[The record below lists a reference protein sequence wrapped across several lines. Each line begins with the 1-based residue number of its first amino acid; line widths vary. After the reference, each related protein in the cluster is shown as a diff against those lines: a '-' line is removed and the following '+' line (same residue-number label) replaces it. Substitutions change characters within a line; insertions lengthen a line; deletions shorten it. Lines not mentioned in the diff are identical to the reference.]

1 MLNLSQLLDSQHV
14 LITLSLSVM
23 LFSAFLL
30 TRITK
35 RLRLPNVTG
44 YILAGVLIGP
54 YVCGIIPQFIIN
66 GMEFVTDL
74 ALAIIAFGVGRY
86 LKLSSLKKNGWK
98 VVIITAMEALTT
110 AIIVT
115 LVMRLVFHLPW
126 SFSLLLGAIGSA
138 TAPASTIMTIRQYR
152 AKGRFVKVL
161 LEIVALDDVVA
172 LLAFSVCAA
181 VAQVFT
187 TQEGALQ
194 AEVILLPILYNL
206 LAIALGILLGF
217 VLHKLV
223 NGNRSQDHRLLLTV
237 AMILLLAGLCSSV
250 NVSPLLSCMALGS
263 SCINFG
269 KNKQVFKQLNRFS
282 PPILAL
288 FFVLSGMRLDL
299 NALAT
304 AGIIGV
310 TYFFVRIIGK
320 YLGSFLGALFTK
332 SEKNIRNCLGLA
344 LIPQAGVSI
353 GLALLAQRILPE
365 EMGTLLSTIILSS
378 SVLYEMIGPAC
389 AKGALFLSGAIKPGG
404 PVDSITEEEA
414 LEITAEYAE
423 KEERGKPI
431 QKQEGPETSS
441 HQLPI
446 KR

>member
-1 MLNLSQLLDSQHV
+1 MH
-14 LITLSLSVM
+14 
-23 LFSAFLL
+23 
-30 TRITK
+30 
-35 RLRLPNVTG
+35 
-44 YILAGVLIGP
+44 
-54 YVCGIIPQFIIN
+54 
-66 GMEFVTDL
+66 
-74 ALAIIAFGVGRY
+74 
-86 LKLSSLKKNGWK
+86 
-98 VVIITAMEALTT
+98 
-110 AIIVT
+110 
-115 LVMRLVFHLPW
+115 
-126 SFSLLLGAIGSA
+126 FSLLLGAIGSA

-152 AKGRFVKVL
+152 AKGRFVKAL

-194 AEVILLPILYNL
+194 AEVIFLPILYNL
-206 LAIALGILLGF
+206 LAIALGIFLGF
-217 VLHKLV
+217 ALHKLV
-223 NGNRSQDHRLLLTV
+223 NRNRSQDHRLLLTV
-237 AMILLLAGLCSSV
+237 AMILLLAGLCSAM

-269 KNKQVFKQLNRFS
+269 KSKQVFKQLNRFA

-288 FFVLSGMRLDL
+288 FFVLSGMRLNL

-304 AGIIGV
+304 AGVIGV

-320 YLGSFLGALFTK
+320 YFGSFLGALVTK
-332 SEKNIRNCLGLA
+332 SEKNIRHYIGLA

-389 AKGALFLSGAIKPGG
+389 AKGALFLSGAIKPGE
-404 PVDSITEEEA
+404 PADSIIEEEA
-414 LEITAEYAE
+414 LEITAECVE
-423 KEERGKPI
+423 KEERA
-431 QKQEGPETSS
+431 ETSS
-441 HQLPI
+441 N
-446 KR
+446 

>member
-1 MLNLSQLLDSQHV
+1 MFNLSQLLDGQHV

-23 LFSAFLL
+23 LFSAFLT

-35 RLRLPNVTG
+35 RFRLPNVTG
-44 YILAGVLIGP
+44 YILAGIVIGP
-54 YVCGIIPQFIIN
+54 YVLGIIPQFIIN

-98 VVIITAMEALTT
+98 VVIITAMEALT
-110 AIIVT
+110 AAVT
-115 LVMRLVFHLPW
+115 VTFVMRIVFHLPW

-152 AKGRFVKVL
+152 AKGRFVKTL

-181 VAQVFT
+181 AAQVFT
-187 TQEGALQ
+187 AQEGALR
-194 AEVILLPILYNL
+194 AEVIFLPILYNL
-206 LAIALGILLGF
+206 LAMALGVFLGF
-217 VLHKLV
+217 ALHKLV

-237 AMILLLAGLCSSV
+237 AMILLLAGLCSAM

-269 KNKQVFKQLNRFS
+269 KNKQIFKQLNRFS

-288 FFVLSGMRLDL
+288 FFVLSGMRLNL

-304 AGIIGV
+304 AGVIGV
-310 TYFFVRIIGK
+310 AYFFVRIIGK
-320 YLGSFLGALFTK
+320 YFGSFLGALVTK
-332 SEKNIRNCLGLA
+332 SEKNIRHYIGLA

-389 AKGALFLSGAIKPGG
+389 AKGALFLSGAIKPGE
-404 PVDSITEEEA
+404 PTDSIIEEEA
-414 LEITAEYAE
+414 LEITAECVE
-423 KEERGKPI
+423 KEERA
-431 QKQEGPETSS
+431 ETSS
-441 HQLPI
+441 N
-446 KR
+446 